1 MKTILS
7 TLALVALIASPAL
20 AQYAGPR
27 SQVQRQPSYEDRATT
42 GNERTC
48 GFTVY
53 QYDSEGT
60 PTGPYCH

>member
-7 TLALVALIASPAL
+7 TLAFVALIASPAL
-20 AQYAGPR
+20 AQYAGQR
-27 SQVQRQPSYEDRATT
+27 SQAQRAPSQEDRAAT
-42 GNERTC
+42 GHERTC